1 MENIHENEIGVKSN
15 TQTPSKVN
23 LDLNHEENN
32 KFINDTPNQ
41 EKNLNDIKSIS
52 NDYEQTTDKI
62 SSEVKK
68 LDFQKNQN
76 IEVSRENK
84 DNYGEIANKH
94 IKVGS
99 IATEESKKLINKMKN
114 LQKKAAS
121 KSNNTSNRL
130 TFEMIENKIRE
141 DQHKQKILDKELKNL
156 SCIRKEEL
164 GLIDEK
170 ASHEYFLKFK
180 LEEFIGI
187 LIYIWSLFCSILYY
201 ETHLQTFSISPKNKN
216 FYKAPLIMNT
226 IFVIFSC
233 KLLLIYIY
241 FFKQAILQ

>member
-1 MENIHENEIGVKSN
+1 MENFNENEIGVESN
-15 TQTPSKVN
+15 NQTPSKVN
-23 LDLNHEENN
+23 IDLNHEENN
-32 KFINDTPNQ
+32 KFINNTPNQ

-52 NDYEQTTDKI
+52 FDYEQTTDKI

-68 LDFQKNQN
+68 LDFRKNPN
-76 IEVSRENK
+76 IDVSKENN
-84 DNYGEIANKH
+84 DVIGAISNNH

-99 IATEESKKLINKMKN
+99 IATEESRKLINKMKN
-114 LQKKAAS
+114 LQKKAAN

-130 TFEMIENKIRE
+130 TFEMIENKIKE
-141 DQHKQKILDKELKNL
+141 DQHKQKVLDKELKNL

-180 LEEFIGI
+180 VEEFIGI
-187 LIYIWSLFCSILYY
+187 IIYIWSLFCSILYY
-201 ETHLQTFSISPKNKN
+201 ETHLQSFSIAPKNKD

-233 KLLLIYIY
+233 KLLFIII
-241 FFKQAILQ
+241 F